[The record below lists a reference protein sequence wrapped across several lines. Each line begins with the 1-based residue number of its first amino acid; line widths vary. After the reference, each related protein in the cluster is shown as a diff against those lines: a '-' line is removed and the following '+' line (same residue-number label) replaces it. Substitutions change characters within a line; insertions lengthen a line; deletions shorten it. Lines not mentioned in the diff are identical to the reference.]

1 MANGHFFVRVT
12 NLNVSSM
19 INIVEVGN
27 RQVIVLLR
35 RVNSGATARH

>member
-1 MANGHFFVRVT
+1 MANGHFFIRVT
-12 NLNVSSM
+12 NLNMSRM
-19 INIVEVGN
+19 INIVEVRH